1 MDYKK
6 QWNTNGKFQVYYK
19 LFIFNVSPK
28 TGIKNAF
35 ESIIF
40 IWQLKAIG
48 KYRTFNFNHL
58 IFELLIIQRQ
68 IVKLHYLSL

>member
-6 QWNTNGKFQVYYK
+6 QWNTNRKFQVYNE

-48 KYRTFNFNHL
+48 KYRNFQ
-58 IFELLIIQRQ
+58 F
-68 IVKLHYLSL
+68 